1 MKNSNIAAYAPL
13 ALATLCW
20 GGNVVIGRAVRGD
33 LPPLGLSFWRWFFC
47 CLILLFF
54 TARKLPANWPVI
66 RKHWKLLLAM
76 SATGIAAF
84 NPLQYQALHSTTAI
98 NSTLILATCP
108 AIMALL
114 SVFIL
119 KDKLGFAQIAGILIS
134 FFGVI
139 FVITSGEL
147 TTLFHLTFTV
157 GDIWM
162 VGAAIV
168 WALYSIT
175 VKLRPVT
182 LDPLVMLMV
191 ITGLGAAILFP
202 LYIWETLTYQ
212 PVYAHANEFGRY
224 RLCDIHCLASGL
236 FQLEQGR
243 WPHRPFKGGCIH
255 SPDAGLG
262 GDSRLL
268 PAGRAPAGIS
278 SGGIAFIAVGI
289 VLNSRWRAVCEFFS
303 HLHGQRY
310 TA

>member
-1 MKNSNIAAYAPL
+1 MQVVFSFTQAQNMRWNDLLCFLPFFQKAEFMKNNNFVAYALL

-47 CLILLFF
+47 CLILLTF
-54 TARKLPANWPVI
+54 TAPRLKSNWPVI

-108 AIMALL
+108 AMMAVLT
-114 SVFIL
+114 VFIL
-119 KDKLGFAQIAGILIS
+119 KEKLGWSQIAGILVS
-134 FFGVI
+134 FFGVT
-139 FVITSGEL
+139 FVITAGDL
-147 TTLFHLTFTV
+147 KTLFHLKFTG

-175 VKLRPVT
+175 VKMRPVA

-191 ITGLGAAILFP
+191 ITGAGAFDASAALYLGNPDLSGRHD
-202 LYIWETLTYQ
+202 
-212 PVYAHANEFGRY
+212 YANKPGRHH
-224 RLCDIHCLASGL
+224 LCDLHCVTAGL

-243 WPHRPFKGGCIH
+243 GLDRTIQGRRHDP
-255 SPDAGLG
+255 SDAGMG
-262 GDSRLL
+262 GNSCFL
-268 PAGRAPAGIS
+268 PA
-278 SGGIAFIAVGI
+278 
-289 VLNSRWRAVCEFFS
+289 
-303 HLHGQRY
+303 
-310 TA
+310 

>member
-1 MKNSNIAAYAPL
+1 MKNNTAVAYGLL

-47 CLILLFF
+47 CLILLVI
-54 TARKLPANWPVI
+54 TAPRLKANWPVV

-119 KDKLGFAQIAGILIS
+119 KEKLGLAQIAGILVS
-134 FFGVI
+134 FFGVVV
-139 FVITSGEL
+139 VITAGDVR
-147 TTLFHLTFTV
+147 TLFHLKFTG

-175 VKLRPVT
+175 VKMRPVT

-191 ITGLGAAILFP
+191 ITGLGALILLP

-212 PVYAHANEFGRY
+212 AVTLTPTNLAAIVYVTFIASLLAYFSWNKGVGLIGPSKAGVTIHLMPVWVAFLAFFFLGE
-224 RLCDIHCLASGL
+224 RLEGYHLM
-236 FQLEQGR
+236 
-243 WPHRPFKGGCIH
+243 
-255 SPDAGLG
+255 
-262 GDSRLL
+262 
-268 PAGRAPAGIS
+268 
-278 SGGIAFIAVGI
+278 GIAFIALGI
-289 VLNSRWRAVCEFFS
+289 LLNSRRARV
-303 HLHGQRY
+303 
-310 TA
+310 

>member
-1 MKNSNIAAYAPL
+1 MKNNNIAAYAPL

-119 KDKLGFAQIAGILIS
+119 KDKLGLAQIAGILIS

-147 TTLFHLTFTV
+147 TTLFHLKFTV

-175 VKLRPVT
+175 VKMRPLT

-191 ITGLGAAILFP
+191 ITGLGATILLP

-212 PVYAHANEFGRY
+212 PVTLTPTNLAAIVYVTFIASLLAYFSWNKGVGLIGPSKAGVFIHLMPVWVAILAFFLLGE
-224 RLCDIHCLASGL
+224 RL
-236 FQLEQGR
+236 QGY
-243 WPHRPFKGGCIH
+243 H
-255 SPDAGLG
+255 LV
-262 GDSRLL
+262 
-268 PAGRAPAGIS
+268 
-278 SGGIAFIAVGI
+278 GIAFIAIGI
-289 VLNSRWRAVCEFFS
+289 VLNSRRALV
-303 HLHGQRY
+303 
-310 TA
+310 

>member
-1 MKNSNIAAYAPL
+1 MRNNNIAAYAPL

-47 CLILLFF
+47 CLILLLF
-54 TARKLPANWPVI
+54 TARKLPGNWPVI

-76 SATGIAAF
+76 AATGIAAF

-119 KDKLGFAQIAGILIS
+119 KEKLGLAQIAGILIS
-134 FFGVI
+134 FFGVT
-139 FVITSGEL
+139 FVITSGDL
-147 TTLFHLTFTV
+147 KTLFHLKFTV

-175 VKLRPVT
+175 IKLRPVT

-191 ITGLGAAILFP
+191 ITGLGALILLP

-212 PVYAHANEFGRY
+212 AVTITPTNLAAIVYVTFIASLLAYFSWNKGVGLIGPSKAGVFIHLMPVWVAILAFFLLGE
-224 RLCDIHCLASGL
+224 RLQSYHLV
-236 FQLEQGR
+236 
-243 WPHRPFKGGCIH
+243 
-255 SPDAGLG
+255 
-262 GDSRLL
+262 
-268 PAGRAPAGIS
+268 
-278 SGGIAFIAVGI
+278 GIAFIAIGI
-289 VLNSRWRAVCEFFS
+289 VLNSRRARV
-303 HLHGQRY
+303 
-310 TA
+310 

>member
-1 MKNSNIAAYAPL
+1 MKNNNFVAYGLL

-54 TARKLPANWPVI
+54 TARKLPANWQVI
-66 RKHWKLLLAM
+66 RTHWKLLLAM

-119 KDKLGFAQIAGILIS
+119 KDKLGLAQIAGILIS
-134 FFGVI
+134 FFGVT
-139 FVITSGEL
+139 FVITAGDL
-147 TTLFHLTFTV
+147 KTLFHLKLTI

-175 VKLRPVT
+175 VKLRPVD

-191 ITGLGAAILFP
+191 ITGIGALILLP
-202 LYIWETLTYQ
+202 LYIWESLTYQ
-212 PVYAHANEFGRY
+212 TVTITPTNLAAIVYVTFIASLLAYFSWNKGVGLIGPSKAGVFIHLMPVWVA
-224 RLCDIHCLASGL
+224 ILAFVLLG
-236 FQLEQGR
+236 EKIQGY
-243 WPHRPFKGGCIH
+243 HL
-255 SPDAGLG
+255 AGV
-262 GDSRLL
+262 
-268 PAGRAPAGIS
+268 
-278 SGGIAFIAVGI
+278 AFIAIGI
-289 VLNSRWRAVCEFFS
+289 ILNSRRARV
-303 HLHGQRY
+303 
-310 TA
+310 

>member
-119 KDKLGFAQIAGILIS
+119 KEKLGLAQIAGIMIS

-147 TTLFHLTFTV
+147 STLFHLKFTV

-175 VKLRPVT
+175 VKLRPLA

-191 ITGLGAAILFP
+191 ITGLGALILLP

-212 PVYAHANEFGRY
+212 PVTLTPTNLAAIVYVTFIASLLAYFSWNKGVGLIGPSKAGVFIHLMPVWVAILAFFLLGE
-224 RLCDIHCLASGL
+224 RL
-236 FQLEQGR
+236 QGY
-243 WPHRPFKGGCIH
+243 H
-255 SPDAGLG
+255 LM
-262 GDSRLL
+262 
-268 PAGRAPAGIS
+268 
-278 SGGIAFIAVGI
+278 GIAFIAIGI
-289 VLNSRWRAVCEFFS
+289 VLNSRRARV
-303 HLHGQRY
+303 
-310 TA
+310 

>member
-119 KDKLGFAQIAGILIS
+119 KEKLGLAQIAGIMIS

-147 TTLFHLTFTV
+147 STLFHLKFTV

-175 VKLRPVT
+175 VKLRPLA

-191 ITGLGAAILFP
+191 ITGLGALILLP

-212 PVYAHANEFGRY
+212 PVTLTPTNLAAIVYVTFIASLLAYFSWNKGVGLIGPSKAGVFIHLMPVWVAILAFFLLGE
-224 RLCDIHCLASGL
+224 RL
-236 FQLEQGR
+236 QGY
-243 WPHRPFKGGCIH
+243 HLI
-255 SPDAGLG
+255 
-262 GDSRLL
+262 
-268 PAGRAPAGIS
+268 
-278 SGGIAFIAVGI
+278 GIAFIAIGI
-289 VLNSRWRAVCEFFS
+289 VLNSRRARV
-303 HLHGQRY
+303 
-310 TA
+310 

>member
-1 MKNSNIAAYAPL
+1 MKNNTAVAYVLL

-47 CLILLFF
+47 CLILLVI
-54 TARKLPANWPVI
+54 TAPRLKASWPVI

-108 AIMALL
+108 AFMALL
-114 SVFIL
+114 SLFIL
-119 KDKLGFAQIAGILIS
+119 KEKLGLAQIAGILVS
-134 FFGVI
+134 FFGVVV
-139 FVITSGEL
+139 VITAGDFR
-147 TTLFHLTFTV
+147 TLFHLKFTG

-175 VKLRPVT
+175 VKMRPVT

-191 ITGLGAAILFP
+191 ITGLGALMLLP

-212 PVYAHANEFGRY
+212 AVTLTPTNLAAIVYVTFIASLLAYFSWNKGVGLIGPSKAGVTIHLMPVWVAFLAFFFLGE
-224 RLCDIHCLASGL
+224 RLEGYHLM
-236 FQLEQGR
+236 
-243 WPHRPFKGGCIH
+243 
-255 SPDAGLG
+255 
-262 GDSRLL
+262 
-268 PAGRAPAGIS
+268 
-278 SGGIAFIAVGI
+278 GIAFIALGI
-289 VLNSRWRAVCEFFS
+289 LLNSRRARV
-303 HLHGQRY
+303 
-310 TA
+310 

>member
-1 MKNSNIAAYAPL
+1 MKNNTAVAYGLL

-47 CLILLFF
+47 CLILLVI
-54 TARKLPANWPVI
+54 TAPRLTANWPVV

-119 KDKLGFAQIAGILIS
+119 KEKLGLAQIAGILVS
-134 FFGVI
+134 FFGVVV
-139 FVITSGEL
+139 VITAGDVR
-147 TTLFHLTFTV
+147 TLFHLKFTG

-175 VKLRPVT
+175 VKMRPVT

-191 ITGLGAAILFP
+191 ITGLGALILLP

-212 PVYAHANEFGRY
+212 AVTLTPTNLAAIVYVTFIASLLAYFSWNKGVGLIGPSKAGVTIHLMPVWVAFLAFFFLGE
-224 RLCDIHCLASGL
+224 RLEGYHLM
-236 FQLEQGR
+236 
-243 WPHRPFKGGCIH
+243 
-255 SPDAGLG
+255 
-262 GDSRLL
+262 
-268 PAGRAPAGIS
+268 
-278 SGGIAFIAVGI
+278 GIAFIALGI
-289 VLNSRWRAVCEFFS
+289 LLNSRRARV
-303 HLHGQRY
+303 
-310 TA
+310 

>member
-1 MKNSNIAAYAPL
+1 MKNNNIVAYALL

-47 CLILLFF
+47 CLILLAF
-54 TARKLPANWPVI
+54 TLPKLKTNWPI
-66 RKHWKLLLAM
+66 MRKHWKLLLAM

-114 SVFIL
+114 SGFIL
-119 KDKLGFAQIAGILIS
+119 NERLDRTQIAGILVS
-134 FFGVI
+134 FFGVAI
-139 FVITSGEL
+139 VITAGDL
-147 TTLFHLTFTV
+147 KTLFHLKFTG

-175 VKLRPVT
+175 VKMRPT
-182 LDPLVMLMV
+182 ELDPLVMLMV
-191 ITGLGAAILFP
+191 ITGVGALILLP

-212 PVYAHANEFGRY
+212 AVTLTPTNLAAIVYVTFIASLLAYFSWNKGVGIIGPSKAGVTIHLMPVWVAFLAFFFLDE
-224 RLCDIHCLASGL
+224 RLEIYHIL
-236 FQLEQGR
+236 
-243 WPHRPFKGGCIH
+243 
-255 SPDAGLG
+255 
-262 GDSRLL
+262 
-268 PAGRAPAGIS
+268 
-278 SGGIAFIAVGI
+278 GIAFIALGI
-289 VLNSRWRAVCEFFS
+289 LLNSHRA
-303 HLHGQRY
+303 H
-310 TA
+310 AK

>member
-119 KDKLGFAQIAGILIS
+119 KEKLGLAQIAGIMIS

-147 TTLFHLTFTV
+147 STLFHLKFTV

-175 VKLRPVT
+175 VKLRPLA

-191 ITGLGAAILFP
+191 ITGLGALILLP

-212 PVYAHANEFGRY
+212 PVTLTPTNLAAIVYVTFIASLLAYFSWNKGVGLIGPSKAGVFIHLMPVWVAILAFFLLGE
-224 RLCDIHCLASGL
+224 RLQSYHLM
-236 FQLEQGR
+236 
-243 WPHRPFKGGCIH
+243 
-255 SPDAGLG
+255 
-262 GDSRLL
+262 
-268 PAGRAPAGIS
+268 
-278 SGGIAFIAVGI
+278 GIAFIAIGI
-289 VLNSRWRAVCEFFS
+289 VLNSRRARV
-303 HLHGQRY
+303 
-310 TA
+310 